1 MQSVMTPQPQ
11 GCHTPGKP
19 ASSGSSKGGSL
30 ALCKGLSA
38 AMLIT
43 LCVSCGKKEEVPA
56 PTAPAVKKESVS
68 QTQVDAEILKSLA
81 EPEAPVPESS
91 PQAEEAESLL
101 AKHPNKT
108 ALELLALPEVEKS
121 LKVALTKLGQDKGL
135 QNQMNSS
142 VELAAKLKGLDGTP
156 GSVSL
161 DLDTKNY
168 NRDQKSRMLQAVLS
182 EDPKQLVHFLTEEIG
197 EATPELTYEGVERA
211 SNGISIKE
219 KTPPAK

>member
-1 MQSVMTPQPQ
+1 MTSQLQ
-11 GCHTPGKP
+11 GCHTPGKLTT
-19 ASSGSSKGGSL
+19 SGSSKGGSL
-30 ALCKGLSA
+30 AHCKGLSA

-56 PTAPAVKKESVS
+56 PTAPTVKKEAVS
-68 QTQVDAEILKSLA
+68 QTQVDTEILKSLA
-81 EPEAPVPESS
+81 ESEPEAPAPESS
-91 PQAEEAESLL
+91 PLAEEAESLL

-121 LKVALTKLGQDKGL
+121 LKEIVTKLAKDKSLQDK
-135 QNQMNSS
+135 MNSS
-142 VELAAKLKGLDGTP
+142 VELAAKLKGLEGTP

-182 EDPKQLVHFLTEEIG
+182 EDPKQLVNFLTEEIG
-197 EATPELTYEGVERA
+197 EATPELTYEGVQRA

-219 KTPPAK
+219 NTPPAK